1 MLIRWLYAIVSKT
14 TAAGMH
20 LSFGKTVQ
28 EQGGE
33 VSGLSVVMVLRPI
46 VYFGEEARTP
56 DRIRLVQR

>member
-1 MLIRWLYAIVSKT
+1 
-14 TAAGMH
+14 MH

-28 EQGGE
+28 EQGDG